1 MPNPTILGPFR
12 EPSTMQRPERLELS
26 KHQIDEMRQWRKDH
40 GHAVKQ
46 QTVRLMTTK
55 DKPGTLPLNFYM
67 EKKEEAKQINFE
79 TQVSV

>member
-1 MPNPTILGPFR
+1 
-12 EPSTMQRPERLELS
+12 
-26 KHQIDEMRQWRKDH
+26 MRQWREDH
-40 GHAVKQ
+40 GRAVKQ

-55 DKPGTLPLNFYM
+55 DKPGTLPLNFYT